1 MSIENT
7 PKDAFSTASESSS
20 RDTLLAAISVAQSHG
35 FEATTEALISL
46 LHELQNQFGIE
57 DQAVAHS

>member
-1 MSIENT
+1 MSIENA
-7 PKDAFSTASESSS
+7 PKGAFSTASESNS
-20 RDTLLAAISVAQSHG
+20 RDILLAAIAVAQSHG

-57 DQAVAHS
+57 DQAAAHS